1 MSVKWLPCCQ
11 SILVNLIPCVF
22 LLVCVNRHNLC
33 LPCCPGVVEEP
44 QLPYYDCVP
53 SDPSF
58 EEMQNVVC
66 VEQRRPLIP
75 TRWHQSPVS
84 VSLFTGITIPYMVMI

>member
-1 MSVKWLPCCQ
+1 MPTR
-11 SILVNLIPCVF
+11 
-22 LLVCVNRHNLC
+22 LLVSPYL
-33 LPCCPGVVEEP
+33 GVVEEP

-75 TRWHQSPVS
+75 ARWYQSLVCKIPPVI
-84 VSLFTGITIPYMVMI
+84 FK